1 MTYLPHLL
9 ALFGAW
15 VVFIVSP
22 GPSFATTVHYAT
34 TRSRHEAISVA
45 LGITCAMTIW
55 LLCSLLGLSILFTR
69 VSVLSQGLKV
79 VGAIYLAYLG
89 VKMVIPARH
98 TKVEAAHATASVQRF
113 RRGSSWNAGLLT
125 TLSNPKV
132 VVFFSSIF
140 AVFVPTALPG
150 WMQVATTALLVS
162 FVAVWYLIVACI
174 FSLGPITRAYHQAR
188 RLIDRC
194 TGGIFL
200 SLSLLL
206 LVAH

>member
-1 MTYLPHLL
+1 MAYLPHLL

-34 TRSRHEAISVA
+34 TRSRNEAISVA
-45 LGITCAMTIW
+45 LGITSAMTIW

-69 VSVLSQGLKV
+69 VSVLSQVLKV
-79 VGAIYLAYLG
+79 AGALYLAYLG
-89 VKMVIPARH
+89 VKMVLSARH
-98 TKVEAAHATASVQRF
+98 TKVEEPHATASVQRF

-125 TLSNPKV
+125 TLSNPKA

-140 AVFVPTALPG
+140 AVFVPTSLPV
-150 WMQVATTALLVS
+150 WMQAALIALLVS
-162 FVAVWYLIVACI
+162 FVAGWYLVVACI
-174 FSLGPITRAYHQAR
+174 FSLGPITRAYHRASCWV
-188 RLIDRC
+188 DRC

-200 SLSLLL
+200 TLSLLL
-206 LVAH
+206 VVAH